1 MYGLYV
7 NLDFII
13 NLSLDATLLT
23 AREAADRL
31 GIKLDT
37 LYAYVSRGRLRSVV
51 VQGTRER
58 RYRGEDVE
66 ALLAARSGARPL
78 HGADPETLMPVI
90 GSSICLIENGHF
102 YYRGQDAV
110 GLSEMATLEDIA
122 KLLWLAEADTEPTD
136 VGGPRRSTNAARD
149 SGLIE
154 RCQIRL
160 SALADEDLPALDLA
174 RARVTHTGQLILR
187 ELAACVAPMLPSTD
201 PIHRRLGAS
210 WRLDEVGADLLR
222 RCLVL
227 VADHEL
233 NPSTF
238 VARCVAST
246 GATPYAVVAAAL
258 SALSGRLHGGETERA
273 EGLLRELLEDSDSMA
288 VMAGRLARGER
299 LPGFGQPLYPEGDP
313 RAAAILAALAQASP
327 EVHEP
332 AEKAAETA
340 MRLIGRH
347 PNVDFALGA
356 AAIGLG
362 LPRGG
367 ALGMFIIGRTV
378 GWIAHAIEQYESGIL
393 IRPRARYLGPRP
405 EGDSLG

>member
-1 MYGLYV
+1 V
-7 NLDFII
+7 NTSF
-13 NLSLDATLLT
+13 LT
-23 AREAADRL
+23 ARQAADRL
-31 GIKLDT
+31 GVKLDT
-37 LYAYVSRGRLRSVV
+37 LYAYVSRGRLRSVMV
-51 VQGTRER
+51 PGTRER

-66 ALLAARSGARPL
+66 ALLGARSGARPP
-78 HGADPETLMPVI
+78 HSADPEAPMPVI
-90 GSSICLIENGHF
+90 GSSICLIENGRF
-102 YYRGQDAV
+102 FYRGQDAV
-110 GLSEMATLEDIA
+110 RLSETATLEDIMR
-122 KLLWLAEADTEPTD
+122 LLWLDEAGAELAGS
-136 VGGPRRSTNAARD
+136 GGPRPLSSATPD

-160 SALADEDLPALDLA
+160 AALADEDLPALDPT
-174 RARVTHTGQLILR
+174 RFRVTRTGQLILR
-187 ELAACVAPMLPSTD
+187 ELAACVAQIVPSPN
-201 PIHRRLGAS
+201 PIHRRLAAA
-210 WRLDEVGADLLR
+210 WRLSEAGADLLR

-227 VADHEL
+227 IADHEL

-273 EGLLRELLEDSDSMA
+273 EGLLRELLEGDDPMA
-288 VMAGRLARGER
+288 IMAGRLARGER

-313 RAAAILAALAQASP
+313 RAVAILAALALAAP
-327 EVHEP
+327 EAHALDER
-332 AEKAAETA
+332 AAETGL
-340 MRLIGRH
+340 RLIGRH
-347 PNVDFALGA
+347 PNVDFALAA

-405 EGDSLG
+405 EEIPEST

>member
-1 MYGLYV
+1 ML
-7 NLDFII
+7 F
-13 NLSLDATLLT
+13 S

-37 LYAYVSRGRLRSVV
+37 LYAYVSRGRLRSVMV
-51 VQGTRER
+51 PGTRER
-58 RYRGEDVE
+58 RYRSEDVQ
-66 ALLAARSGARPL
+66 ALLDGRSGNRPP
-78 HGADPETLMPVI
+78 ASPDPEALMPVI
-90 GSSICLIENGHF
+90 GSSVCLIENGRF

-110 GLSEMATLEDIA
+110 RLSERATLEEIA
-122 KLLWLAEADTEPTD
+122 RLLWLDEA
-136 VGGPRRSTNAARD
+136 GPELAAASRPGRTAVAAPA

-160 SALADEDLPALDLA
+160 TVLGDEDLPALDLT
-174 RARVTHTGQLILR
+174 RARVIRTGHRILR
-187 ELAACVAPMLPSTD
+187 ELAACVASTPHSLD
-201 PIHRRLGAS
+201 PVHRRLAAA
-210 WRLDEVGADLLR
+210 WRLGEAGADLLR

-227 VADHEL
+227 IADHEL

-273 EGLLRELLEDSDSMA
+273 EGLLRELLEGGDPMA

-313 RAAAILAALAQASP
+313 RAVAILTALAQAAP
-327 EVHEP
+327 DAQTL
-332 AEKAAETA
+332 AEKAAETGL
-340 MRLIGRH
+340 RLIGRR
-347 PNVDFALGA
+347 PNVDFALA
-356 AAIGLG
+356 ATAIGLG
-362 LPRGG
+362 LPRDS

-378 GWIAHAIEQYESGIL
+378 GWIAHAIEQYESGVL

-405 EGDSLG
+405 SEKPGEDGA